1 MDKLLNERKGVLLF
15 AINSTFHWWKNIG
28 DSLSNEYNVKVI
40 TEHKTNVIDSL
51 KDSFYYYLDKKDKKT
66 IFSKAEID
74 NIYNRCRVIRSLP
87 KNLAV
92 EMIISYEN
100 VFEELFSTQQFH
112 YIFSFPID
120 RYPMDVLER
129 VAKRYGVE
137 YFEVTACLFD
147 NTSMLLKR
155 GKVIKMPDGI
165 EKSISFEEAFSTL
178 VSPKYTPVYVR
189 KPKKYNK
196 FKWLKVFSWQYAR
209 DIVFKLIMI
218 LENDRRSLHYLDSQM
233 YLKHKA
239 SLSDIFVNKYVNYN
253 YQEVMKNNPKE
264 KNVII
269 ALQLYPEASI
279 DYWVEDMEIVNY
291 EPFMFKLIKQL
302 SNKGYTIFLK
312 DHPLQFGFRQ
322 VKFIKEAIQIPNV
335 HFLPYN
341 SDINEILENVSI
353 SVTTTGTVGLQAALR
368 GIISIVTPS
377 YYSNS
382 TDFIVLNSANDLSLL
397 NSKIQQQLGNPV
409 NLEER
414 RNRLIE
420 HLYEI
425 SLAGDIFSF
434 RQKDNFETNTSL
446 NQLINSIKKF
456 LTLKSQ

>member
-1 MDKLLNERKGVLLF
+1 MDKLINGRKGVLLF

-28 DSLSNEYNVKVI
+28 ESLASEYNVKVI

-51 KDSFYYYLDKKDKKT
+51 KDRFYYYLDKKNKKT
-66 IFSKAEID
+66 FFSDAEID
-74 NIYNRCRVIRSLP
+74 NIFDRCRVIRSLP
-87 KNLAV
+87 KDLAV

-100 VFEELFSTQQFH
+100 VFEELLSTKQFH

-155 GKVIKMPDGI
+155 GKVVKMPNGI
-165 EKSISFEEAFSTL
+165 EKSISFEEAYSTL

-196 FKWLKVFSWQYAR
+196 IKWLKVFSWQYAR

-218 LENDRRSLHYLDSQM
+218 LERDRRSLHYLDSQM

-239 SLSDIFVNKYVNYN
+239 SLSDIFVNKYINYN
-253 YQEVMKNNPKE
+253 YQEVMQNNPKE

-291 EPFMFKLIKQL
+291 EPFMLKRVKLL
-302 SNKGYTIFLK
+302 SNEGYNIFLK

-322 VKFIKEAIQIPNV
+322 VKFIKDAIQLPNV

-341 SDINEILENVSI
+341 SDINEMLENVSI

-382 TDFIVLNSANDLSLL
+382 TDFIVLNSVNDLNML
-397 NSKIQQQLGNPV
+397 NLKIQQQLGKPV

-434 RQKDNFETNTSL
+434 RQKENFETNTSL
-446 NQLINSIKKF
+446 NQLINSLKNF
-456 LTLKSQ
+456 LALKSQ

>member
-1 MDKLLNERKGVLLF
+1 MDKLINERKGVLLF

-28 DSLSNEYNVKVI
+28 DSLANEYNVKVI
-40 TEHKTNVIDSL
+40 TEHKTNVIDSI
-51 KDSFYYYLDKKDKKT
+51 KDRFYYYLDKKNKKT
-66 IFSKAEID
+66 FFSEAEID
-74 NIYNRCRVIRSLP
+74 NIYDRCRVIRSLS
-87 KNLAV
+87 KDIAV

-100 VFEELFSTQQFH
+100 VFEDLFSTQQFH

-147 NTSMLLKR
+147 NTFMLLKR
-155 GKVIKMPDGI
+155 GKVVKMPNGI
-165 EKSISFEEAFSTL
+165 EKSISFEEAYSTL

-189 KPKKYNK
+189 KSRKYNK
-196 FKWLKVFSWQYAR
+196 IKWLKVFSWQYAR

-218 LENDRRSLHYLDSQM
+218 LERDRRSLHYLDSQM

-239 SLSDIFVNKYVNYN
+239 SLNDIFVNKYINYN
-253 YQEVMKNNPKE
+253 YQEVMQNNPKE

-291 EPFMFKLIKQL
+291 EPFMLKLIKQL
-302 SNKGYTIFLK
+302 SNEGYNIFLK

-322 VKFIKEAIQIPNV
+322 LKFIKDAIQLPNV
-335 HFLPYN
+335 HFLPYS
-341 SDINEILENVSI
+341 SDINELLENVSI

-382 TDFIVLNSANDLSLL
+382 TDFIVLNSANDLNLL
-397 NSKIQQQLGNPV
+397 NAKIQQQLGNPV

-420 HLYEI
+420 HIYEI

-434 RQKDNFETNTSL
+434 RQKENFDTNTSL
-446 NQLINSIKKF
+446 NQLINSLKNF
-456 LTLKSQ
+456 LALKSQ

>member
-1 MDKLLNERKGVLLF
+1 MDKLINARKGVLLF

-28 DSLSNEYNVKVI
+28 NSLSNEYNVKVI
-40 TEHKTNVIDSL
+40 TEHKTNVIDSI
-51 KDSFYYYLDKKDKKT
+51 KNRFYFYLGKKNKKT
-66 IFSKAEID
+66 LFNETEID
-74 NIYNRCRVIRSLP
+74 NVYDRCRVLRSLP
-87 KNLAV
+87 KDIAV

-129 VAKRYGVE
+129 VAKRYNIE

-155 GKVIKMPDGI
+155 GKVVKFPNGI
-165 EKSISFEEAFSTL
+165 EKSISFDEAYSTL

-196 FKWLKVFSWQYAR
+196 IQWLKVFLWQYAR

-218 LENDRRSLHYLDSQM
+218 LERDRRSLHYIDSQM
-233 YLKHKA
+233 YLKHKV
-239 SLSDIFVNKYVNYN
+239 SLSDIFVNKYINYD
-253 YQEVMKNNPKE
+253 YKEVMLNNPKE

-291 EPFMFKLIKQL
+291 EPFMLKLIKQF
-302 SNKGYTIFLK
+302 SNEGYTIFLK

-322 VKFIKEAIQIPNV
+322 LKFIKDAIQFPNV
-335 HFLPYN
+335 HFLPYD

-382 TDFIVLNSANDLSLL
+382 NDFIVLNGANDLNMLHV
-397 NSKIQQQLGNPV
+397 KVQQQLGKTF

-420 HLYEI
+420 HLYDI
-425 SLAGDIFSF
+425 SLAGNIFSF
-434 RQKDNFETNTSL
+434 RQKYNFEANISL
-446 NQLINSIKKF
+446 NQLINSLKNF
-456 LTLKSQ
+456 LALKSQ

>member
-1 MDKLLNERKGVLLF
+1 MDKLINERKGVLFF
-15 AINSTFHWWKNIG
+15 AINSTFHWWKYIG
-28 DSLSNEYNVKVI
+28 NSLGEEYNVKII
-40 TEHKTNVIDSL
+40 TEHKTSVIDSV
-51 KDSFYYYLDKKDKKT
+51 KDRFYFYLSKKDKKT
-66 IFSKAEID
+66 LFSKTEID
-74 NIYNRCRVIRSLP
+74 NIYDRCRVIRSLS
-87 KNLAV
+87 KDLAV

-100 VFEELFSTQQFH
+100 VFEELLSAKQFQ

-129 VAKRYGVE
+129 VAKRYSIE
-137 YFEVTACLFD
+137 YFEITACLFD

-155 GKVIKMPDGI
+155 GKVVKMPNGI
-165 EKSISFEEAFSTL
+165 EKSISIEEAYSNL

-189 KPKKYNK
+189 KPKKYDK
-196 FKWLKVFSWQYAR
+196 IKWLKVFSWQYAR

-218 LENDRRSLHYLDSQM
+218 LERDRRSLHYLDSQM
-233 YLKHKA
+233 YLKHKV
-239 SLSDIFVNKYVNYN
+239 SLSDIFVNNYIN
-253 YQEVMKNNPKE
+253 YDYKEVMLCNPKE

-279 DYWVEDMEIVNY
+279 DYWVEDLEIVNY
-291 EPFMFKLIKQL
+291 EPFILKLIEQL
-302 SNKGYTIFLK
+302 SNEGYTIFLK

-322 VKFIKEAIQIPNV
+322 VKFIKDSIQLPNV

-341 SDINEILENVSI
+341 SDINELLENVSI
-353 SVTTTGTVGLQAALR
+353 SFTTTGTVGLQAALR

-382 TDFIVLNSANDLSLL
+382 TDFIVLKSANDLNIL
-397 NSKIQQQLGNPV
+397 NSKIQQRMGNTV

-434 RQKDNFETNTSL
+434 RQKENFETNTSL
-446 NQLINSIKKF
+446 NQLVNSLKKF

>member
-1 MDKLLNERKGVLLF
+1 MDKLINGRKGVLLF

-28 DSLSNEYNVKVI
+28 ESLASEYNVKVI

-51 KDSFYYYLDKKDKKT
+51 KDRFYFYLDKKNKKT
-66 IFSKAEID
+66 FFSEAEID
-74 NIYNRCRVIRSLP
+74 NIYDRCRVIRSLS
-87 KNLAV
+87 KDLAV

-155 GKVIKMPDGI
+155 GKVVKMPNGI
-165 EKSISFEEAFSTL
+165 EKPISFDEAYSTL
-178 VSPKYTPVYVR
+178 VSPNYRPVYVR
-189 KPKKYNK
+189 KPKKYNE

-209 DIVFKLIMI
+209 DIVFKFIMV
-218 LENDRRSLHYLDSQM
+218 LKNDKKSLHYLDSQM
-233 YLKHKA
+233 YLKHKV
-239 SLSDIFVNKYVNYN
+239 SFSDIFVNKYINYN
-253 YQEVMKNNPKE
+253 YQEVMRNNPKE
-264 KNVII
+264 KNVIV

-279 DYWVEDMEIVNY
+279 DYWIEDMEIVNY
-291 EPFMFKLIKQL
+291 EPFMLKLIKQL
-302 SNKGYTIFLK
+302 SNEGYNIFLK

-322 VKFIKEAIQIPNV
+322 VKFIKDAIELPNV

-341 SDINEILENVSI
+341 SDINEMLENVSI

-382 TDFIVLNSANDLSLL
+382 IDFIVLNSAKELNLL
-397 NSKIQQQLGNPV
+397 NSKIQQQLGIPV

-434 RQKDNFETNTSL
+434 RQKENFETNISL
-446 NQLINSIKKF
+446 NQLINNLKSF
-456 LTLKSQ
+456 LALKSQ

>member
-1 MDKLLNERKGVLLF
+1 MDKLINGRKGVLLF

-28 DSLSNEYNVKVI
+28 ESLASEYNVKVI

-51 KDSFYYYLDKKDKKT
+51 KDRFYYYLDKKNKKT
-66 IFSKAEID
+66 FFSDAEID
-74 NIYNRCRVIRSLP
+74 NIFDRCRVIRSLP
-87 KNLAV
+87 KDLAV

-100 VFEELFSTQQFH
+100 VFEELLSTKQFH

-155 GKVIKMPDGI
+155 GKVVKMPNGI
-165 EKSISFEEAFSTL
+165 EKSISFEEAYSTL

-196 FKWLKVFSWQYAR
+196 IKWLKVFSWQYAR

-218 LENDRRSLHYLDSQM
+218 LERDRRSLHYLDSQM

-239 SLSDIFVNKYVNYN
+239 SLSDIFVNKYINYN
-253 YQEVMKNNPKE
+253 YQEVMQNNPKE

-291 EPFMFKLIKQL
+291 EPFMLKLVKLL
-302 SNKGYTIFLK
+302 SNEGYNIFLK

-322 VKFIKEAIQIPNV
+322 VKFIKDAIQLPNV

-341 SDINEILENVSI
+341 SDINEMLENVSI

-382 TDFIVLNSANDLSLL
+382 TDFIVLNSVNDLNML
-397 NSKIQQQLGNPV
+397 NLKIQQQLGKPV

-434 RQKDNFETNTSL
+434 RQKENFETNTSL
-446 NQLINSIKKF
+446 NQLINSLKNF
-456 LTLKSQ
+456 LALKSQ